1 MVSEVEDPQKAP
13 GQLEQIRTLL
23 NTWRIPND
31 RRVPEDSFERYALE
45 LALTSA
51 QAGTLHEL
59 RNELREVVEGISSP
73 DAVLTDWIGRLGI
86 RPVVREE
93 TLQFDHPGGYVGDVI
108 TVVLHA
114 IADGSWSRLKAC
126 PDCHWVF
133 YDHTRNRSKRWCV
146 MNARTPSGRGCGNI
160 AKVTRYRERHGSSTE
175 SV

>member
-1 MVSEVEDPQKAP
+1 MVSEVENPQKAP

-31 RRVPEDSFERYALE
+31 RRVPEDTFEPYALE
-45 LALTSA
+45 LALNSRE
-51 QAGTLHEL
+51 AGTLREL
-59 RNELREVVEGISSP
+59 RDELREVIEGISSP

-86 RPVVREE
+86 RPVVQKE
-93 TLQFDHPGGYVGDVI
+93 TLQFDHPGGHVGDVI

-146 MNARTPSGRGCGNI
+146 MNASTLSGRGCGNI
-160 AKVTRYRERHGSSTE
+160 AKVTRYRERHGPSTKR
-175 SV
+175 V